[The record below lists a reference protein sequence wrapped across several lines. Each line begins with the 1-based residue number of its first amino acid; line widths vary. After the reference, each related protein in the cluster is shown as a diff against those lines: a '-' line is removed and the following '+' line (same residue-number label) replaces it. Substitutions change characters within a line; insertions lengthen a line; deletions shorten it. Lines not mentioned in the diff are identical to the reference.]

1 MTRAQLILSPTEA
14 KKLIS
19 KGLSQTEAV
28 KEALHSGLLVIHP
41 SSTTYFLMEYLTG
54 TRPEGV
60 WLAGMICPK
69 GACLEGRFQAV
80 LEGEDHEELR
90 QPLNFPFSWVFRKGK
105 LERGRTLGE
114 VLGEM
119 GEKDVYIKAVNA
131 IDAHGRV
138 GVLVGS
144 LAGGTIG
151 QAFNAEK
158 KRGFQII
165 WTGGLEKFIPGSVR
179 EVAKEAGR
187 AKTTDALGIPCALF
201 PVEAKPFTEIEA
213 LETLHG
219 VEALPLAAGG
229 VGGAE
234 GSIMLVAKGE
244 DQVVAQVM
252 QMVREEIKG
261 ARLPDVVSPDCQT
274 CHLPGCFF
282 SGQKIDS

>member
-1 MTRAQLILSPTEA
+1 MARAQLILRPTEA

-28 KEALHSGLLVIHP
+28 KRALSSGLLVIHP

-54 TRPEGV
+54 SRPDGV

-69 GACLEGRFQAV
+69 GACLEGLFQAV

-105 LERGRTLGE
+105 LEHGLTLGN

-119 GEKDVYIKAVNA
+119 GENDVYIKGVNA
-131 IDAHGRV
+131 IDAHGHV

-151 QAFNAEK
+151 QAFNAHK
-158 KRGFQII
+158 KKGFQII
-165 WTGGLEKFIPGSVR
+165 WTGGLEKFIPGAVR

-187 AKTTDALGIPCALF
+187 AKTTDAMGIPCALF

-213 LETLHG
+213 LETLYG
-219 VEALPLAAGG
+219 VEARPLAAGG

-234 GSIMLVAKGE
+234 GSIMLVARGE
-244 DQVVAQVM
+244 DEVVAQVM
-252 QMVREEIKG
+252 QMLREEIKG
-261 ARLPDVVSPDCQT
+261 AMLPDVILPDCET

-282 SGQKIDS
+282 SGRKIDW